1 MKNNEKRKEE
11 KEKCGEDG
19 KRKEGG
25 GGTKRKWAME
35 TRGKQQIEQ
44 KPSETTECF
53 VVARQWLEGI
63 IHRCNRLRAPTQR
76 SKLART
82 GLGNA
87 ESELRYFEQRIW
99 PFAWAFV
106 TFRATCQYQTISV
119 GQESSRGTARAI
131 THVAIILVSLS
142 LSLSLSLPP
151 SLSIFFLF
159 FCV

>member
-1 MKNNEKRKEE
+1 
-11 KEKCGEDG
+11 
-19 KRKEGG
+19 
-25 GGTKRKWAME
+25 ME